1 MPEVQRTDQ
10 RVVLYL
16 VLHTY
21 YVVPL
26 KLLEEPLAR
35 STVAGEGSFE
45 IGNHGKPPA
54 RPERQVRRVLYFCFG
69 RGRIYRMRGTG
80 VACFFFAACPL
91 CSLFFLSDRSSF
103 RVMLY
108 YMIC

>member
-45 IGNHGKPPA
+45 IGND
-54 RPERQVRRVLYFCFG
+54 
-69 RGRIYRMRGTG
+69 GTPRKAG
-80 VACFFFAACPL
+80 AACSVL
-91 CSLFFLSDRSSF
+91 GEAGH
-103 RVMLY
+103 
-108 YMIC
+108 IG